1 MSYVSSKMLLIS
13 TTHGQLSIFQFSLSQ
28 LSFKW
33 ILPTMFFTWCVY
45 PSLEFARQFLDER
58 LNERVSEQIMFS
70 LANITIHKKKV
81 LYFHVWVWR
90 LQSFRSTRL
99 AMRLLQVVM
108 FFPSTIYLLL
118 LFFSFPNS
126 FSVSLAFRFR
136 LTPILVV
143 ITFMLC
149 LLRNEI

>member
-1 MSYVSSKMLLIS
+1 MFRVKCYWFQLHTGNYRFFSS
-13 TTHGQLSIFQFSLSQ
+13 LSHNYPSSGSFPRCFSLDVCIHH
-28 LSFKW
+28 W
-33 ILPTMFFTWCVY
+33 NLPDN
-45 PSLEFARQFLDER
+45 FLMRDWTSER
-58 LNERVSEQIMFS
+58 ANEQIMFS
-70 LANITIHKKKV
+70 LANNTKHKKKV